1 MVFLLIFWILFFL
14 FVPVGVIYLCEKV
27 PFFGKIGGI
36 LTLYF
41 IGLIVSNLFIF
52 PFPKLAEALYPIQD
66 ALTSITVPLAMP
78 LILFSCNFKR
88 LPLRSATLSLIF
100 GIIAMITV
108 IISGYYIFA
117 PISGIDDF
125 GKIAGMLVG
134 VYTGGTPN
142 LAALK
147 MMLGVDETTYLLINS
162 FDMLVSFIFLVF
174 LMAIGI
180 KFFRWILP
188 FKMKDDVIKHPKPG
202 KGVIAE
208 SNLRY
213 QKNADG
219 SGAAELDEQLYHKI
233 FTKENFLPTLGAFAL
248 SIGIAGVSIG
258 ISFLLTGKINM
269 LALMLSLTT
278 LAIGA
283 SFIPRVRRAK
293 KSYDVG
299 MYLVLIFSL
308 VVASMVDISE
318 INFREGAWLLA
329 YIAYSVFGSL
339 VIQVILARIFKID
352 ADTTIITSVALI
364 NSPLFVPMIADCM
377 KNKKAIII
385 GITIGIIGYAVGN
398 YLGVIVA
405 QIL

>member
-1 MVFLLIFWILFFL
+1 MVILLIFWILFFL

-41 IGLIVSNLFIF
+41 VGIIVANLFIF
-52 PFPKLAEALYPIQD
+52 PFPKMAEALYPIQD
-66 ALTSITVPLAMP
+66 ALTSVTIPLAMP

-88 LPLRSATLSLIF
+88 LPVRSATLSLIF
-100 GIIAMITV
+100 GIIAMVTIV
-108 IISGYYIFA
+108 ISGYYIFE
-117 PISGIDDF
+117 PLSGIDDF
-125 GKIAGMLVG
+125 NKIAGMLVG

-142 LAALK
+142 LASLK

-162 FDMLVSFIFLVF
+162 FDMLVSFTFLVF

-180 KFFRWILP
+180 KFFRWVLP
-188 FKMKDDVIKHPKPG
+188 YKMKEDVIKRPKPG
-202 KGVIAE
+202 KGVMAE

-219 SGAAELDEQLYHKI
+219 TGAAELDQMLYHKI
-233 FTKENFLPTLGAFAL
+233 FTKANFLPALCAFGL
-248 SIGIAGVSIG
+248 SIVIAGISIG
-258 ISFLLTGKINM
+258 VSFLVKGKIDM
-269 LALMLSLTT
+269 LVLILTLTT
-278 LAIGA
+278 LAIAA
-283 SFIPRVRRAK
+283 SFIPSVRRAE

-308 VVASMVDISE
+308 VVASMVNISE

-329 YIAYSVFGSL
+329 YIAFCVFGSL

-352 ADTTIITSVALI
+352 ADTTVITSVALI

-385 GITIGIIGYAVGN
+385 GITIGVIGYAAGN